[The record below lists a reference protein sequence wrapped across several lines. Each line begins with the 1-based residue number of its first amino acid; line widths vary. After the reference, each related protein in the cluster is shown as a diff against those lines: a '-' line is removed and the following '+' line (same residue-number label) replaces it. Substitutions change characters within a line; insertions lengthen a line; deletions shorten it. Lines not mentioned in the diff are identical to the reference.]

1 MNQSNDIKAILVFVF
16 LLLRTSLFY
25 AQDIQLKK
33 VDSLLKIEKFLSAEK
48 ELKSIDTISLSE
60 FQRAKRFFLFA
71 EIYREKNVL
80 DKSVNFYLRAKN
92 QFLKL
97 DSIDRAQQINLE
109 LFHLL
114 SSENNLKDKA
124 NKFLDEY
131 INYALKRDDPLL
143 LAKGYERKAVS
154 IIESNPEESLVFFRK
169 ALSTGS
175 HLKNDEF
182 AATLYNNIGVLF
194 NEKLNNPDSALYYY
208 NKNYALVKKRNSP
221 KELVYAYFNKA
232 GCYYYLND
240 YRKSL
245 QLLNQADSLSALAD
259 NMEGYKSVIKLVKA
273 LNYEGLGDFE
283 HAYKNM
289 QAYDSIKK
297 IKNEEDFELKTSEFL
312 VQYEAQE
319 KEIENLKLN
328 ARLQTNRILLFSTTA
343 AILII
348 IFGAYFWIVNLRK
361 KRKIAEQE
369 RLIER
374 QRLEKELK
382 DQEIQSIDMILESQE
397 KERKKIADELHDSLG
412 SLMVSLKYNF
422 NYLTKN
428 LSNEAELEV
437 VSNTNKLLDDA
448 YKQVR
453 TISHLKNVGMQ
464 GNEGLIKA
472 LQNMISK
479 MNVPNGIHF
488 KLIPYGLNK
497 KLDNQLEIF
506 IFRIIQEMCTN
517 VLKYAKAT
525 EVSIYLTQHGD
536 HELNIMIEDDG
547 AGFDSKKIK
556 TKKGMG
562 LRNIETRVEIMGGN
576 FEIDSVIGNGT
587 TITLNIPI

>member
-1 MNQSNDIKAILVFVF
+1 
-16 LLLRTSLFY
+16 
-25 AQDIQLKK
+25 
-33 VDSLLKIEKFLSAEK
+33 
-48 ELKSIDTISLSE
+48 
-60 FQRAKRFFLFA
+60 
-71 EIYREKNVL
+71 
-80 DKSVNFYLRAKN
+80 
-92 QFLKL
+92 
-97 DSIDRAQQINLE
+97 
-109 LFHLL
+109 
-114 SSENNLKDKA
+114 
-124 NKFLDEY
+124 
-131 INYALKRDDPLL
+131 
-143 LAKGYERKAVS
+143 
-154 IIESNPEESLVFFRK
+154 
-169 ALSTGS
+169 
-175 HLKNDEF
+175 
-182 AATLYNNIGVLF
+182 
-194 NEKLNNPDSALYYY
+194 
-208 NKNYALVKKRNSP
+208 
-221 KELVYAYFNKA
+221 
-232 GCYYYLND
+232 
-240 YRKSL
+240 
-245 QLLNQADSLSALAD
+245 
-259 NMEGYKSVIKLVKA
+259 
-273 LNYEGLGDFE
+273 
-283 HAYKNM
+283 
-289 QAYDSIKK
+289 
-297 IKNEEDFELKTSEFL
+297 
-312 VQYEAQE
+312 
-319 KEIENLKLN
+319 
-328 ARLQTNRILLFSTTA
+328 
-343 AILII
+343 
-348 IFGAYFWIVNLRK
+348 
-361 KRKIAEQE
+361 
-369 RLIER
+369 
-374 QRLEKELK
+374 
-382 DQEIQSIDMILESQE
+382 
-397 KERKKIADELHDSLG
+397 
-412 SLMVSLKYNF
+412 LKYNF

-562 LRNIETRVEIMGGN
+562 LRNIETRVEIMGGT